1 MERDFF
7 IVLLLSH
14 NSQYNIGDW
23 CLQTVAPVSVNHGL
37 KLTNHGS
44 IKMLPLIDFVN
55 IYLLSIF
62 FSIVPAIIYLFSNF
76 FPIDFAG
83 WKRVASPHIVYIVIH

>member
-37 KLTNHGS
+37 KLTNHGILHS
-44 IKMLPLIDFVN
+44 FGSAD
-55 IYLLSIF
+55 LSKC
-62 FSIVPAIIYLFSNF
+62 
-76 FPIDFAG
+76 FP
-83 WKRVASPHIVYIVIH
+83 